1 MNYFAPDMI
10 IIVYTLLVSIIHQI
24 LFLFTHPVQG
34 LRKPRTY
41 PVVVSRGEVHPGQ
54 IFSLPTGTTMRN
66 RHLFNHLH
74 LKAILKS
81 PTKLTCMSLD
91 CGQREPMQTQG
102 DSTQTSLCN
111 LALYHIH
118 IIELEVDLLM
128 HCTRTNWILVQKSTI
143 FKESEVTR
151 LRVRSDPVAS

>member
-1 MNYFAPDMI
+1 MCIILHLDMI
-10 IIVYTLLVSIIHQI
+10 IIAYTLLVSIIHQI

-34 LRKPRTY
+34 LRKPHTY

-66 RHLFNHLH
+66 IHPFNHLH

-81 PTKLTCMSLD
+81 PIKLTCMSLD
-91 CGQREPMQTQG
+91 CRQREPMQTQG
-102 DSTQTSLCN
+102 DSTQTFLCN
-111 LALYHIH
+111 LALYHMH

-128 HCTRTNWILVQKSTI
+128 HCTRTNWILVQTKYY
-143 FKESEVTR
+143 F
-151 LRVRSDPVAS
+151 

>member
-1 MNYFAPDMI
+1 MI
-10 IIVYTLLVSIIHQI
+10 IIAYTLLVSIIHQI
-24 LFLFTHPVQG
+24 LFLFTHPVQ
-34 LRKPRTY
+34 KPRTY

-91 CGQREPMQTQG
+91 CGQRELMQTQG

-128 HCTRTNWILVQKSTI
+128 HCTNWILVQKSTI
-143 FKESEVTR
+143 FNKESEVTR